1 MDGLFQLMHRSRPV
15 LQVFLAVLATLIS
28 VNIFVIS
35 ADRFPVIASLL
46 AGICLLIWLVL
57 AITRRIDSEVAYQSW
72 LLVVTGGFN
81 AACWLC
87 FAISSGS
94 PFFAGVLAGL
104 LLIAFLGRSLAS
116 SVQDANMHLVN
127 DLLAKSA
134 PVSSE
139 VVTQSLSSGF
149 EKQLTQTTVEAHSPE
164 DVHPQEDVHLN
175 DIQRSPIGSLWS
187 NSGEDDLP
195 EIDEELP
202 APDDS
207 VSHLVRFVYDD
218 REVQEGH
225 LRIEFEQG
233 ARESLFHLVFSPP
246 FDHVPCIEMEDTT
259 AGELELEP
267 LVIYRFGARIKAR
280 RSSSVEAPSL
290 FEIAYQAAAP
300 RRAA

>member
-15 LQVFLAVLATLIS
+15 MQVFLAALSTIIS
-28 VNIFVIS
+28 VSIFAIS
-35 ADRFPVIASLL
+35 ADRLPVVASLL

-57 AITRRIDSEVAYQSW
+57 TITRRIESEVANQSW
-72 LLVVTGGFN
+72 LLVVAGGFN
-81 AACWLC
+81 AVCWLS

-104 LLIAFLGRSLAS
+104 MLISFLCQSLVS
-116 SVQDANMHLVN
+116 SVHDANMNLVK

-139 VVTQSLSSGF
+139 VVNQSLAPGF
-149 EKQLTQTTVEAHSPE
+149 EKQLAQATCET
-164 DVHPQEDVHLN
+164 HPPADAHLN
-175 DIQRSPIGSLWS
+175 EIERSLVGSLWS

-195 EIDEELP
+195 EIDEELT

-225 LRIEFEQG
+225 LRIEFEEG

-246 FDHVPCIEMEDTT
+246 FDHVPRIEMEDTT

-267 LVIYRFGARIKAR
+267 LVVYRFGARIKAR
-280 RSSSVEAPSL
+280 RSSSVEIPSL

>member
-1 MDGLFQLMHRSRPV
+1 M
-15 LQVFLAVLATLIS
+15 QVFLAALSTVIS
-28 VNIFVIS
+28 VSVFAIS

-57 AITRRIDSEVAYQSW
+57 TITRRVDSEVAYQSW
-72 LLVVTGGFN
+72 MLVAAGGFN
-81 AACWLC
+81 AACWLS

-104 LLIAFLGRSLAS
+104 ILIAFLGQSLAS
-116 SVQDANMHLVN
+116 SVYYANMNLVK
-127 DLLAKSA
+127 DQLDKSA
-134 PVSSE
+134 PASSE
-139 VVTQSLSSGF
+139 VVTQGLLPAF
-149 EKQLTQTTVEAHSPE
+149 DKQLAQAAYEAHPPA
-164 DVHPQEDVHLN
+164 DAHPYE
-175 DIQRSPIGSLWS
+175 IERSLVGSLWPDS
-187 NSGEDDLP
+187 AEDDLP
-195 EIDEELP
+195 KNDDETTT
-202 APDDS
+202 PDDS
-207 VSHLVRFVYDD
+207 VSHVVRFVYDD

-267 LVIYRFGARIKAR
+267 LVVYRFGARIKAR
-280 RSSSVEAPSL
+280 RSSSVEIPSL

>member
-1 MDGLFQLMHRSRPV
+1 M
-15 LQVFLAVLATLIS
+15 QVFLAALSTVIS
-28 VNIFVIS
+28 VSVFAIP

-57 AITRRIDSEVAYQSW
+57 TITRRIDPEVAYQSW
-72 LLVVTGGFN
+72 LLVAAGGFN
-81 AACWLC
+81 AACWLS

-104 LLIAFLGRSLAS
+104 ILIAFLCQSLACS
-116 SVQDANMHLVN
+116 FHEAETNLVK
-127 DLLAKSA
+127 DQLDKSA
-134 PVSSE
+134 PASSE
-139 VVTQSLSSGF
+139 VVTQGLLPGF
-149 EKQLTQTTVEAHSPE
+149 EKQLAQAAY
-164 DVHPQEDVHLN
+164 DAHPQEVVHLN
-175 DIQRSPIGSLWS
+175 EIKRSLVGSLWP
-187 NSGEDDLP
+187 NSADDDLP
-195 EIDEELP
+195 KIDDETTT
-202 APDDS
+202 PDDS
-207 VSHLVRFVYDD
+207 VSHVVRFKYDD
-218 REVQEGH
+218 RDVQEGH

-267 LVIYRFGARIKAR
+267 LVVYRFGARIKAR
-280 RSSSVEAPSL
+280 RSSSVEIPSL